1 MKLKSKVEIVLSV
14 LDRKSVR
21 KWRLIRAISIITFL
35 QSISFSLLQIVRIV
49 MNTPEYRIGG
59 LGAIMDEYQRAVDEY
74 IGILRTVST
83 KGFTEIVDPKT
94 DDEDC
99 RSIQTVS
106 RHVIRSGYRYAA
118 YVLEALKIPFEIP
131 GADKMAIENVEH
143 AIAETSNMCNFTI
156 THLYDSNRE
165 LVDSNLGDIRF
176 MARWGGEYSIEQI
189 LEHAIVHI
197 LRHRRQISRFIQK
210 QQASI

>member
-1 MKLKSKVEIVLSV
+1 
-14 LDRKSVR
+14 
-21 KWRLIRAISIITFL
+21 
-35 QSISFSLLQIVRIV
+35 

-59 LGAIMDEYQRAVDEY
+59 LGAIMDEYQKAVDEY
-74 IGILRTVST
+74 SSILSKVSVIE
-83 KGFTEIVDPKT
+83 FAEIVDFKT

-118 YVLEALKIPFEIP
+118 YVLEALEIPFDIP
-131 GADKMAIENVEH
+131 DADKMAIENVEH
-143 AIAETSNMCNFTI
+143 AIAETSNMFHFTI
-156 THLYDSNRE
+156 TRLYDSNRD
-165 LVDSNLGDIRF
+165 LVDSNLGNIRF
-176 MARWGGEYSIEQI
+176 MARWGGEYSIEQM

-210 QQASI
+210 QHATV